1 MKGRDIWMDKL
12 LVRQVSAL
20 VEEVAR
26 VTGTDTDDFFRNQ
39 AHLYR
44 FLAANCEIKAKMSD
58 ACEAMAI
65 EAADGGA
72 A

>member
-1 MKGRDIWMDKL
+1 MSEIWLDKL
-12 LVRQVSAL
+12 LARQVSAL

-26 VTGTDTDDFFRNQ
+26 VTGADADDFFRNQ

-58 ACEAMAI
+58 ACATMAI

>member
-1 MKGRDIWMDKL
+1 MKPEVWMDKL

-20 VEEVAR
+20 IDEVAR
-26 VTGTDTDDFFRNQ
+26 VTSAEADDFFRNQ

-58 ACEAMAI
+58 ACATMAI